1 LRDLANA
8 GATLVDPG
16 PEGALFEDAIADVL
30 PSLDAPALAAV
41 FAEAFP
47 PGTDLVEKSVAIA
60 GKAAKLSADLTLRVI
75 AEREPLAPGEVRFVL
90 ERYLRDR
97 GDKNIRNVADLIAK
111 STFYDHAP
119 IAGVTATHKGRLEDL
134 MVRTERLTRKSDG
147 SPLVRKIPNISLDIS
162 GWHANRTVLQ
172 MLVNKVMV
180 DNRLDALVY
189 PTKTVLAPRLAAPV
203 EPINLK
209 TVQDKMTVVVKGEEY
224 ERTVER
230 VVDLRAPLT
239 PRLSPN
245 SGYPTIAVPAGFASR
260 VYDRAVVRG
269 PDGSQRAGEFLPPK
283 AVELPV
289 SIDFLGRAFSEPLLI
304 RIAAGYEAATKNRKP
319 PKDFG
324 PVAGER

>member
-1 LRDLANA
+1 
-8 GATLVDPG
+8 
-16 PEGALFEDAIADVL
+16 
-30 PSLDAPALAAV
+30 
-41 FAEAFP
+41 
-47 PGTDLVEKSVAIA
+47 
-60 GKAAKLSADLTLRVI
+60 
-75 AEREPLAPGEVRFVL
+75 
-90 ERYLRDR
+90 
-97 GDKNIRNVADLIAK
+97 
-111 STFYDHAP
+111 
-119 IAGVTATHKGRLEDL
+119 
-134 MVRTERLTRKSDG
+134 
-147 SPLVRKIPNISLDIS
+147 VRKIPNISLDIS

-269 PDGSQRAGEFLPPK
+269 PDGSKRAGEFLPPK

-324 PVAGER
+324 PVAGEP

>member
-1 LRDLANA
+1 
-8 GATLVDPG
+8 
-16 PEGALFEDAIADVL
+16 
-30 PSLDAPALAAV
+30 
-41 FAEAFP
+41 
-47 PGTDLVEKSVAIA
+47 
-60 GKAAKLSADLTLRVI
+60 VI
-75 AEREPLAPGEVRFVL
+75 AEREPPAPGEVRFVL

-119 IAGVTATHKGRLEDL
+119 IAGVTATPKGRLEDL

-209 TVQDKMTVVVKGEEY
+209 TLQDKMTVVVKGEEY

-269 PDGSQRAGEFLPPK
+269 PDGSKRAGEFLPPK

-324 PVAGER
+324 PVAGEP